1 MDPDTA
7 VSQKYIRTIVVNGD
21 IPSLRSGNRY
31 LIDFDE
37 LLRYLSGNIHVRNTK
52 VVGGSY
58 ALC

>member
-37 LLRYLSGNIHVRNTK
+37 LLRYLSGNIHARETQK
-52 VVGGSY
+52 Q
-58 ALC
+58 